1 MEASTRKW
9 LCSQCCF
16 RSYKRKDFKDC
27 FSRDFNQIYPHQ
39 IMKIFLLLIV
49 LFIFTSCSNSKV
61 SSFDA
66 KEKVFKQ
73 DSIKYEQ
80 GYIKTH

>member
-1 MEASTRKW
+1 
-9 LCSQCCF
+9 
-16 RSYKRKDFKDC
+16 
-27 FSRDFNQIYPHQ
+27 
-39 IMKIFLLLIV
+39 MKIFLLLIF
-49 LFIFTSCSNSKV
+49 LFTSCSNSKV

>member
-1 MEASTRKW
+1 
-9 LCSQCCF
+9 
-16 RSYKRKDFKDC
+16 
-27 FSRDFNQIYPHQ
+27 
-39 IMKIFLLLIV
+39 MKIFLLLIV